1 MIPTII
7 YLLLRRYRRRNPEK
21 AEKITSIV
29 RNASRIILLFIV
41 LLLISHFAL
50 PQSTHLEYSIK
61 RKGSEIGT
69 MLFSQHVSGN
79 KTSFKI
85 ESHIKARLVFLMTV
99 KAIEEAI
106 YENGILTWSFMYRKM
121 NGTEKVNKKTML
133 SGSNYVITKGRQS
146 EKLNAYPI
154 NYNMICLYL
163 QEPVT
168 VSKVYSDNFQQFLAI
183 QKLGDHHYKINF
195 PDGNYNEYHYSNG
208 LCSKVEVHHR
218 FYSSTI
224 ELKTK

>member
-7 YLLLRRYRRRNPEK
+7 YFLLRRYRHQNPEK
-21 AEKITSIV
+21 AKKITSII

-41 LLLISHFAL
+41 MLLISHFAL
-50 PQSTHLEYSIK
+50 PQRINLEYSIK

-69 MLFSQHVSGN
+69 LLFSQHVSGN

-121 NGTEKVNKKTML
+121 NGTEKVNKKTRL

-146 EKLNAYPI
+146 ETLNAYPI

-168 VSKVYSDNFQQFLAI
+168 ISKVYSDNFQRFLAI
-183 QKLGDHHYKINF
+183 QKLGDHHYKIDF
-195 PDGNYNEYHYSNG
+195 PDGNYNVYRYNNG
-208 LCSKVEVHHR
+208 LCSKVEVHHQ
-218 FYSSTI
+218 FYNSTI

>member
-29 RNASRIILLFIV
+29 RRTSRIILLFVV

-50 PQSTHLEYSIK
+50 TQSTNLEYSIK

-69 MLFSQHVSGN
+69 MLFSQHITGN
-79 KTSFKI
+79 KTFFKI

-121 NGTEKVNKKTML
+121 NGTEKINKKTML

-154 NYNMICLYL
+154 RYNMICLYL

-168 VSKVYSDNFQQFLAI
+168 ISKVYSDNFQQFLAI
-183 QKLGDHHYKINF
+183 QKLGDHHYKIDF